1 MAQLKDG
8 HTDGSFV
15 KQFNNKVSERL
26 KILFYYFFAAKEE
39 EFDRLSGQYS
49 GNN

>member
-15 KQFNNKVSERL
+15 KQFNNKVSGSF
-26 KILFYYFFAAKEE
+26 KNIIFFAAKEE